1 MVKTIYRER
10 IGKTANLVVACDGV
24 IFDSTKN
31 KILLTKRVDNGL
43 WCLPGGRMEPGESLS
58 ECCIREVLEETG
70 LVVTVGHLVGVY
82 SSPNHITEYLDGN
95 RKQGVD
101 LMFETQIK
109 GGDLQITEETADVAY
124 FSKDEMR
131 SIDIVE
137 LMEERILDAFL
148 FRNTTFIR

>member
-31 KILLTKRVDNGL
+31 KILLTQRVDNGL
-43 WCLPGGRMEPGESLS
+43 WCLPGGRMEPGESVS

-109 GGDLQITEETADVAY
+109 GGDLQVTEETIDVAY
-124 FSKDEMR
+124 ISKDEMR

-137 LMEERILDAFL
+137 LMKERIMDAFL